1 MRDVVYILKNGISS
15 EEIRYS
21 LRSVEENFPHRK
33 VFFFGGRPPMINP
46 DVMVPINQLGLNKWD
61 KVKRSLIEVC
71 KNEEV
76 SDEFFLFNDDFFI
89 LKPVD
94 TESFVNYSDG
104 LLIDR
109 AKQIINRYGK
119 GSSYTSQ
126 LIQTSNW
133 LAAQGKPTRSFVLH
147 VPMLIDKKK
156 ALEVLSMKGMPPM
169 FRSLYANMAEV
180 PFVYRTDVKIYTND
194 LVPEEDWDYLST
206 TDESF
211 RDGEVGKWIRERFPR
226 PSRFEKI
233 QVPTHDL
240 YTEEGDDA
248 Y

>member
-1 MRDVVYILKNGISS
+1 MLDIVYILKNDISS

-46 DVMVPINQLGLNKWD
+46 DVMVPIRQFGMNKWE
-61 KVKRSLIEVC
+61 KVRNSLIKVCQNDEVT
-71 KNEEV
+71 
-76 SDEFFLFNDDFFI
+76 DDFFLFNDDFFI

-94 TESFVNYSDG
+94 TENFINFSDG
-104 LLIDR
+104 DLEGR
-109 AKQIINRYGK
+109 AKDIIHRYGK
-119 GSSYTSQ
+119 GSQYSTQ
-126 LIQTSNW
+126 LLQTATF
-133 LAAQGKPTRSFVLH
+133 LKAHGKPSKSFVLH
-147 VPMLIDKKK
+147 LPMLINKQK
-156 ALEVLSMKGMPPM
+156 ALEVLTMKGMPPM

-180 PFVYRTDVKIYTND
+180 PYETRKDVKIYTND
-194 LVPEEDWDYLST
+194 LTPGEDWDYLST

-233 QVPTHDL
+233 NAPVHDL
-240 YTEEGDDA
+240 YTEEGDDT

>member
-1 MRDVVYILKNGISS
+1 MLDVVYILKNDISS

-46 DVMVPINQLGLNKWD
+46 DVMVPIHQFGMNKWE
-61 KVKRSLIEVC
+61 KVRNSLIKVCQNDEVT
-71 KNEEV
+71 
-76 SDEFFLFNDDFFI
+76 DDFFLFNDDFYI

-94 TESFVNYSDG
+94 TENFINFSDG
-104 LLIDR
+104 DLEGR
-109 AKQIINRYGK
+109 AKDIIHRYGK
-119 GSSYTSQ
+119 GSQYSTQ
-126 LIQTSNW
+126 LLQTATF
-133 LAAQGKPTRSFVLH
+133 LKAHGKPSKSFVLH
-147 VPMLIDKKK
+147 LPMLINKQK
-156 ALEVLSMKGMPPM
+156 ALEVLTMKGMPPM

-180 PFVYRTDVKIYTND
+180 PYETRKDVKIYTND
-194 LVPEEDWDYLST
+194 LTPGEDWDYLST

-211 RDGEVGKWIRERFPR
+211 RDGEVGKWIRARFPN

-233 QVPTHDL
+233 NAPVHDL
-240 YTEEGDDA
+240 YTEEGDDT